1 MGFRRSTPYKVLPGV
16 RLTITDPTTGERRP
30 LALRPASPPGPTRST
45 GRLPGRTSPG
55 WVRRLHH
62 ALLLGDCATV
72 RAEAAAHGHGPL
84 GSALAGL
91 CEHATGARAA
101 RSTLRSAWEDG
112 LSLEQHPFV
121 VHHLPHATVAIAVS
135 NGVRAVLPVSRDALG
150 LALVSCER
158 DAGELHAA
166 IAVAEDLDPSVVAVL
181 LLVDLYLRADRL
193 DDVVDLTEGL
203 SNTDDATALLLV
215 QRATALRATD
225 RPVEADA
232 ALQDAIRW
240 GVRGSVVRRVALAE
254 RDWPVG
260 AARDRGCGMW
270 P

>member
-1 MGFRRSTPYKVLPGV
+1 MGFHRSTPYKVLPGV
-16 RLTITDPTTGERRP
+16 RLTIADPTSGERRP
-30 LALRPASPPGPTRST
+30 LALRPAPSPGPTRAT
-45 GRLPGRTSPG
+45 GRLPGPTTPR
-55 WVRRLHH
+55 WVRRVHR
-62 ALLLGDCATV
+62 ALLLGDGATV
-72 RAEAAAHGHGPL
+72 RAEAEEHGHGFL

-91 CEHATGARAA
+91 CEHAAGARTA
-101 RSTLRSAWEDG
+101 RDALRDAWEDG

-121 VHHLPHATVAIAVS
+121 VQHLQHATVTVAVS
-135 NGVRAVLPVSRDALG
+135 NGVRAVLPLSRDALG

-158 DAGELHAA
+158 DADALDAA
-166 IAVAEDLDPSVVAVL
+166 IAVAEELDPSLVAVL
-181 LLVDLYLRADRL
+181 ALVDLYLRADRL

-225 RPVEADA
+225 RPAEADA

-260 AARDRGCGMW
+260 AARDQGCGMW